1 MRRTPP
7 IRPPEPV
14 PTTLATCAGLQTRR
28 RQLLAT
34 LLWPTSLSASQA
46 FAAGDADAPVIEW
59 LQVGGARLEVQL
71 DPAFGLAL
79 RSLLLQWVSRA
90 ATVVAAYFGR
100 FPLPNL
106 EVLVLAAGPGGV
118 QGGTAFA
125 EPAPYLRL
133 RVSPRTSAA
142 QLRQDWVLVH
152 EMTHLALPQLPRQQA
167 WFHEGVATYVEAV
180 ARTRSRLLTPEQLWA
195 GFAAGMPQGQPGEGD
210 RGLDHT
216 PTWGRTYWGGA
227 MFCLL
232 ADVQM
237 RQRSAG
243 RASLQQALR
252 GVLAA
257 GGNYTQAWSLAK
269 LLALAD
275 QSVGQHCLVELHAS
289 MGARAVPVAL
299 DELWRD
305 LGVDVT
311 AAGAVSL
318 RNDAPLARWRMAI
331 ESIGHSPGAS

>member
-1 MRRTPP
+1 MRRPPP
-7 IRPPEPV
+7 IHLPEPV
-14 PTTLATCAGLQTRR
+14 PTRLATRSGLQARR
-28 RQLLAT
+28 RQLLTT
-34 LLWPTSLSASQA
+34 LMWPTALNAPRA

-79 RSLLLQWVSRA
+79 RSQLLQWVSSA
-90 ATVVAAYFGR
+90 AAVVAAYFGR
-100 FPLPNL
+100 FPLPTL
-106 EVLVLAAGPGGV
+106 EVLVVAAGPGGV

-125 EPAPYLRL
+125 QPAPYLRL

-142 QLRQDWVLVH
+142 QLRIDWVLVH

-180 ARTRSRLLTPEQLWA
+180 ARTRSRLVTPEQLWA
-195 GFAAGMPQGQPGEGD
+195 GFAAGMPQGQPADGD

-257 GGNYTQAWSLAK
+257 GGNYTQAWSLDK
-269 LLALAD
+269 VLAVAD

-289 MGARAVPVAL
+289 MGASAVTVAL

-305 LGVDVT
+305 LGIDIA
-311 AAGAVSL
+311 AAGRVSL
-318 RNDAPLARWRMAI
+318 RNDAPLARWRLAI
-331 ESIGHSPGAS
+331 ESASPSPGAS